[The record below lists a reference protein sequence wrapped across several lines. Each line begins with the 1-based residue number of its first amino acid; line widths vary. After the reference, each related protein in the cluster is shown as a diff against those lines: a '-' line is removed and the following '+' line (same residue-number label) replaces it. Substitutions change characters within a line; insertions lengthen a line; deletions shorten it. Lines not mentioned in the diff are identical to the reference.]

1 MKIYSILIM
10 SLTLVLFYNLAVSQQ
25 NKRESESKSPDFKHK
40 TVDFKKHSTIEPYV
54 LIEDEFSMQV
64 TGKEHRYLNTGI
76 SYIEYAEAAQK
87 KRGTIDM
94 SKKRV
99 AYLEILKT
107 AKLG

>member
-1 MKIYSILIM
+1 MNAFSTRATPILKGKVAENF
-10 SLTLVLFYNLAVSQQ
+10 L
-25 NKRESESKSPDFKHK
+25 RE
-40 TVDFKKHSTIEPYV
+40 
-54 LIEDEFSMQV
+54 
-64 TGKEHRYLNTGI
+64 
-76 SYIEYAEAAQK
+76 AEAAQK